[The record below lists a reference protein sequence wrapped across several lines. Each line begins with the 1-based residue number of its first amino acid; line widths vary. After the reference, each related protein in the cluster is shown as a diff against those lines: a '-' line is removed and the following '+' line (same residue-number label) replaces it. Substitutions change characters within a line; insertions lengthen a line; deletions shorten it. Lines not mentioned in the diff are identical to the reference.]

1 MTWRLEWHERALQ
14 DVERLDRRTRERIVG
29 ALERLA
35 ETGHGDV
42 IPLRGRQR
50 EWRLRVGQ
58 WRALFTI
65 DEANERIVVLRVLPR
80 GRAYR
85 R

>member
-35 ETGHGDV
+35 EAGYGDV
-42 IPLRGRQR
+42 LPLRGRER

-58 WRALFTI
+58 WRILFTR
-65 DEANERIVVLRVLPR
+65 DYAGGSIVVLRVLPR

>member
-14 DVERLDRRTRERIVG
+14 DVERLDRRARERII
-29 ALERLA
+29 ASLERLA
-35 ETGHGDV
+35 ETGYGDV
-42 IPLRGRQR
+42 VPLRGREG

-58 WRALFTI
+58 WRVVFTF
-65 DEANERIVVLRVLPR
+65 DEVNERIVVLRVLPR
-80 GRAYR
+80 GGAYR